1 MKSKIKKARINELTE
16 VLQQI
21 NRTKN
26 SLESSM
32 ITTDIDFAEAHN
44 MGLEYA
50 IRHLNIDIMTIE
62 TKIKLIEDEK
72 I

>member
-1 MKSKIKKARINELTE
+1 MKTVRINELKE
-16 VLQQI
+16 VLKQI

-26 SLESSM
+26 SLEGSKVK
-32 ITTDIDFAEAHN
+32 TDTDFADAYN
-44 MGLEYA
+44 MGISCA
-50 IRHLNIDIMTIE
+50 INHLNIDILTIE

>member
-1 MKSKIKKARINELTE
+1 MKNARVNELKE

-21 NRTKN
+21 NRTKS
-26 SLESSM
+26 SLEGSKVK
-32 ITTDIDFAEAHN
+32 TDTEFADSYN
-44 MGLEYA
+44 MGLQCA
-50 IRHLNIDIMTIE
+50 INHLNIDIMTIE

>member
-1 MKSKIKKARINELTE
+1 MKTARINELRE
-16 VLQQI
+16 ILEQI

-26 SLESSM
+26 SLEGSKVKSD
-32 ITTDIDFAEAHN
+32 TEFADAYN
-44 MGLEYA
+44 MGLSCA
-50 IRHLNIDIMTIE
+50 INHLNIDIMTIN

>member
-1 MKSKIKKARINELTE
+1 MKTVRTKELKE
-16 VLQQI
+16 VLGQI

-26 SLESSM
+26 RLEGSKVKSD
-32 ITTDIDFAEAHN
+32 TDFADAYN
-44 MGLEYA
+44 MGLQHA
-50 IRHLNIDIMTIE
+50 IHMINIDIMTIE

>member
-1 MKSKIKKARINELTE
+1 MKTVRINELKE

-21 NRTKN
+21 ERTKN
-26 SLESSM
+26 SLEGSKVKLD
-32 ITTDIDFAEAHN
+32 TDFADAYN
-44 MGLEYA
+44 MGLQCA
-50 IRHLNIDIMTIE
+50 INHLNIDIMTIN